1 LSPAEE
7 VNYFNGNVSTG
18 SSNSSISSRQFANS
32 RTYSFF
38 ILFRFHR
45 LHPISFESQNSVL
58 TMPASNVST
67 TRHSARQAAK
77 TSSSV
82 RPSRKRTA
90 VAPAAKKKKPTSFV
104 NNKKKKRASTSS
116 AAILP
121 PTIGPPGPPPTYPR
135 RNSAPPAIEAFE
147 ATVVESPPAS
157 LEGDSTVVKIKLD
170 EEGQILSEGEIFAY
184 ADAIAYKRS
193 VGSIRTDQ
201 ASGMVIVDP
210 IQGSDKPSG
219 DSLNDASAWTS
230 FALSDDSD
238 LFGQETDSM
247 IHDSGNVKHN
257 DKQKIGAF
265 ARFIR
270 CIANHDGLSQLAEL
284 VVDSEGGL
292 VMRFI
297 LILRGSKTTVKMHL
311 LNTLMLAW
319 SYDFH
324 KLKIKK
330 ENAVSTYQPNYTDKV
345 IRQIF
350 KCLHDSGITMNHS
363 DFKSFIGSYWSY
375 FKGRFAIAIQVR
387 SDFGRNPFRAAVEYD
402 DEIKMRTNA
411 TPKFEV
417 TTCYNDNLEV
427 ALYKVTRDFMN
438 RGGCEV
444 S

>member
-1 LSPAEE
+1 MP
-7 VNYFNGNVSTG
+7 
-18 SSNSSISSRQFANS
+18 SSDITS
-32 RTYSFF
+32 
-38 ILFRFHR
+38 
-45 LHPISFESQNSVL
+45 
-58 TMPASNVST
+58 

-77 TSSSV
+77 TSCTLL
-82 RPSRKRTA
+82 PSRKRTA
-90 VAPAAKKKKPTSFV
+90 VAPAAVGKKKTALV

-116 AAILP
+116 VAILP
-121 PTIGPPGPPPTYPR
+121 PTTGRPGPPLPHAR
-135 RNSAPPAIEAFE
+135 RKSAPPAVEAAE

-157 LEGDSTVVKIKLD
+157 FEGDSSTVVKIELNKED
-170 EEGQILSEGEIFAY
+170 GQILSVQEIFAY

-201 ASGMVIVDP
+201 ASGKVIIDP
-210 IQGSDKPSG
+210 IQGSDKPAGS
-219 DSLNDASAWTS
+219 SLNDASAWTA

-238 LFGQETDSM
+238 LFGEDTESM

-284 VVDSEGGL
+284 VVDPEGGL

-297 LILRGSKTTVKMHL
+297 FVLRGSRTSVKMHL

-324 KLKIKK
+324 KLKVKK
-330 ENAVSTYQPNYTDKV
+330 ESAVSTYQPNYTDKV

-350 KCLHDSGITMNHS
+350 KCLHDCGITMNHS
-363 DFKSFIGSYWSY
+363 DFKTFIGSYWSY

-411 TPKFEV
+411 TPNFEV
-417 TTCYNDNLEV
+417 SNCYNDNLEV